1 MKVNAVPNH
10 PYKVSLSYETN
21 GEEESIIMRAE
32 RALML
37 LPKEIY
43 IIEAPFL
50 SAQMI
55 EISSRSCLTLRLLR
69 ERIPFAARRRS
80 T

>member
-1 MKVNAVPNH
+1 
-10 PYKVSLSYETN
+10 
-21 GEEESIIMRAE
+21 MRAE